1 MAYCP
6 ECNAEMGL
14 TATSCKACGFD
25 FPRSATPAEKN
36 DSGFEYSEFAE
47 LTLIVGAFCSLIAAI
62 VLTYIAVVSLFVRQ
76 YQASLLSL
84 LQAVIA
90 CASGV
95 VFLRVRK

>member
-14 TATSCKACGFD
+14 TATSCKVCGFD
-25 FPRSATPAEKN
+25 FPRSEPAAKQE
-36 DSGFEYSEFAE
+36 SGFEYSEFAE
-47 LTLIVGAFCSLIAAI
+47 LTLIVGAFCSMIAAL
-62 VLTYIAVVSLFVRQ
+62 VLAYIAVVSVFVGQ